1 MLLLFDKTTTI
12 LHPLCELLD
21 NLGYEND
28 GGEYQPVYEDF
39 GSILLLLLAFVYRYN
54 LSASDLGIRSSDSF
68 VAKLLSRGQLSRPL
82 DELSEQEN
90 GQLNGWI
97 NGLFDTEG
105 AGLSD
110 ELLSNCPPQD
120 FYLLIPTLFH
130 NVVLASSTGYLTEK
144 DLKTFVECEFASGCN
159 YCCCCAD
166 ADYAVDFVDTFL
178 LPSLVMAIMYL
189 SNCLWTDRPEENK
202 AIIKILQ
209 LILQPSQELS
219 QESSEMLNSVRN
231 IVAKPL
237 ENGLRTYQRQNPTSQ
252 DVQPLLQVLREN
264 IDLSRRTGAA
274 ADKELEQWTSGNSGG
289 LLANIKHTMNHLTM
303 WSMQQS
309 VIPTSYAHRQILV
322 GLKHLGAKRVLHAI
336 IEELK
341 QQTEAGSGSV
351 AYGYDVAVSLVCAPD
366 VNNTMST
373 SSTDPQNPNSTL
385 EENAAA
391 ATAGN
396 RAPPPQRRISLRDA
410 LKFEAAEWK
419 KVEKKDPVTAE
430 ILVRLY
436 QKVEKQM
443 APAAVALS
451 MPAIVGGVGV
461 GVGVDAATAAM
472 ADALAVV
479 GADDA
484 AAAAAAAGMMTG
496 ADAMALDAGLG
507 VGVPTLDLGG
517 GAGDFQSGLG
527 DLSGSGGSVGGGGGL
542 DLSADDWGLGP
553 LDGWDGSMDLS

>member
-1 MLLLFDKTTTI
+1 M
-12 LHPLCELLD
+12 
-21 NLGYEND
+21 
-28 GGEYQPVYEDF
+28 
-39 GSILLLLLAFVYRYN
+39 
-54 LSASDLGIRSSDSF
+54 
-68 VAKLLSRGQLSRPL
+68 
-82 DELSEQEN
+82 
-90 GQLNGWI
+90 
-97 NGLFDTEG
+97 
-105 AGLSD
+105 
-110 ELLSNCPPQD
+110 
-120 FYLLIPTLFH
+120 
-130 NVVLASSTGYLTEK
+130 
-144 DLKTFVECEFASGCN
+144 
-159 YCCCCAD
+159 
-166 ADYAVDFVDTFL
+166 DTFL

-209 LILQPSQELS
+209 LILKPNQELS

-274 ADKELEQWTSGNSGG
+274 GDKELEQWTSGNSGG

-366 VNNTMST
+366 VNNTISD
-373 SSTDPQNPNSTL
+373 SSSSSSAVPNDPSSL
-385 EENAAA
+385 GLDDAAAA
-391 ATAGN
+391 ATT
-396 RAPPPQRRISLRDA
+396 RVPPQRRLSLRDA
-410 LKFEAAEWK
+410 LKFEAAAWK
-419 KVEKKDPVTAE
+419 KFEKKDPVTAE

-436 QKVEKQM
+436 QKTEKQM
-443 APAAVALS
+443 APVAVAL
-451 MPAIVGGVGV
+451 AIPMVPTLAGGAGVGV
-461 GVGVDAATAAM
+461 LDATTVAM
-472 ADALAVV
+472 ADALGV
-479 GADDA
+479 DDA
-484 AAAAAAAGMMTG
+484 TAAAAAAGMMV
-496 ADAMALDAGLG
+496 ADPMALDPSGVGAGLG
-507 VGVPTLDLGG
+507 VGVPSLDLGG
-517 GAGDFQSGLG
+517 GPGDPLNLG
-527 DLSGSGGSVGGGGGL
+527 GDGTSGSAGGL